1 MTEYDDSYG
10 YDYDDSPEAMRAAVD
25 MLKKEK
31 RRSSSIQEQADLE
44 LSHEKWAEEQNQKK
58 MQGFEEELRCAGI
71 SPRQAQ
77 EFMQNYPDLAVDY
90 LYEQGKRDARK
101 VLEAMDHLPER
112 RPDVSKNWKE
122 FWRDS
127 SGRLHDSS
135 GKFVSEHQA
144 PRQSQPQQRTQPYQP
159 GTPRQRQQ
167 GEPSATQRVRDKAQK
182 GGRITAEDE
191 LDLIADF
198 F

>member
-1 MTEYDDSYG
+1 MTNYDDLD
-10 YDYDDSPEAMRAAVD
+10 DYMDNSPEAVRVAID
-25 MLKKEK
+25 QYKGQK
-31 RRSSSIQEQADLE
+31 RRNRTIEEQANLE
-44 LSHEKWAEEQNQKK
+44 LSQEQWQAEQNQKST
-58 MQGFEEELRCAGI
+58 QGFQDELRCAGV
-71 SPRQAQ
+71 SPHKAQ

-90 LYEQGKRDARK
+90 SYEQGKRSARK
-101 VLEAMDHLPER
+101 LVEAMDYLPER

-127 SGRLHDSS
+127 SGRLHDGS

-144 PRQSQPQQRTQPYQP
+144 PRQAQSQRQPQPFQP
-159 GTPRQRQQ
+159 GTPRQKQTH
-167 GEPSATQRVRDKAQK
+167 EPSSTQRIREKAEK

-191 LDLIADF
+191 IDLIADF